1 MLEEELA
8 QLVKKVISEQCEK
21 QNIELKKAAGGT
33 PSKLYDTLSSFA
45 NQIGGGI
52 IIFGIDEDAGYEV
65 VGVYDAQDL
74 QKKVMEQSLQME
86 PVVRPLFTVA
96 QVEGKL
102 LVSAEI
108 SECDIYDKPCFYKG
122 AGRIRGS
129 YIRVGD
135 SDQPMTE
142 YEIYSYEAFRR
153 RIHDEL
159 RTVDRATLENLL
171 RDNVMEYIIDLRR
184 QKQNLINLKDER
196 ILETQGIVQ
205 GGVPT
210 LAGLMLLGEY
220 PQEFFPQLSV
230 TAMVVQ
236 GKEIGAL
243 GDDGERFV
251 DNKRIEGT
259 VPQML
264 EGTLAFV
271 RRNMKVKTI
280 IKEDGT
286 RADKSEYPMKAVRE
300 IILNALIHRDY
311 SVHTDRS
318 PVRLVMYEDRLE
330 LENPGGLYGRITV
343 DDLGKAAADTR
354 NPYMA
359 GALEIMLDTENRF
372 SGIPTVRAEL
382 RNAGM
387 PDPLF
392 IDRRGGFKVIFY
404 KKTASINTEVDMEQ
418 DILNY
423 CITPRSREELAQK
436 FGFEAPTYFI
446 KKYIH
451 PLIKDGKIKMT
462 LPDKPKSKFQ
472 KYYSDKPGSILSINQ
487 QGVINVMNKAPEAN
501 EDGV

>member
-1 MLEEELA
+1 MLEEELV

-86 PVVRPLFTVA
+86 PVVRPLLTVA

-102 LVSAEI
+102 IVSAET

-122 AGRIRGS
+122 AGRMRGS

-142 YEIYSYEAFRR
+142 YEIYSYEAFKR

-159 RTVDRATLENLL
+159 RTVDRATLENLSK
-171 RDNVMEYIIDLRR
+171 DNVMEYMIDLRR

-205 GGVPT
+205 GGLPT
-210 LAGLMLLGEY
+210 LAGLMLLSEY

-236 GKEIGAL
+236 GKEIGEL
-243 GDDGERFV
+243 GDYGERFV

-280 IKEDGT
+280 ITEAGT
-286 RADKSEYPMKAVRE
+286 RADKAEYPMKAVRE

-343 DDLGKAAADTR
+343 DDLGKASADTR

-359 GALEIMLDTENRF
+359 GALEIMIDTENRF
-372 SGIPTVRAEL
+372 SGILTVRAEL
-382 RNAGM
+382 RKAGM

-404 KKTASINTEVDMEQ
+404 KKAASHTKEVDMEQ

-423 CITPRSREELAQK
+423 CITPRSREELAEK

-446 KKYIH
+446 KRYIH
-451 PLIKDGKIKMT
+451 PLIKDVKIKMT

-472 KYYSDKPGSILSINQ
+472 KYYS
-487 QGVINVMNKAPEAN
+487 
-501 EDGV
+501 